1 VVVPQVTHVA
11 PDFQQFSGVSMCAS
25 LLDLSRKILCHVRL
39 QGQENADK
47 KRTRRPPESSA
58 NPPRGFLIELQS
70 ERSAERRR
78 NKASERVPVSPQEAN
93 GASLES
99 DKGRG
104 ISGTESGF
112 GGLDWNTNPRECL
125 SRLAAQAPA
134 SQVHLSERPHE
145 GVVLRLLKA

>member
-1 VVVPQVTHVA
+1 MVVPQVTHVA

-78 NKASERVPVSPQEAN
+78 NKASERVPVRPTRGEWGLAGVGQ
-93 GASLES
+93 GQG
-99 DKGRG
+99 DK
-104 ISGTESGF
+104 
-112 GGLDWNTNPRECL
+112 W
-125 SRLAAQAPA
+125 
-134 SQVHLSERPHE
+134 H
-145 GVVLRLLKA
+145 